1 MCVRTWSYPTLCN
14 PWTVACQAP
23 LSMRFF
29 RQAYWSGLP
38 FPLAGDLSHPGIEPM
53 SLGSPELAG
62 RFFTLSYLGSPTND
76 EDRLFIHECI
86 NDANCTKVSIDAQ
99 GKHGRDSN
107 GFLLGQLGSFGWNQ
121 TFKRKRAF
129 LSSSFFF

>member
-1 MCVRTWSYPTLCN
+1 
-14 PWTVACQAP
+14 
-23 LSMRFF
+23 
-29 RQAYWSGLP
+29 
-38 FPLAGDLSHPGIEPM
+38 M

-129 LSSSFFF
+129 LSSSFFFEMSKFNFLNCCIIAL